1 MDYDISINDLNEVE
15 NTSVDNTTPVNDN
28 VVSQQPTQTFKY
40 TASGREVEEPIDT
53 ILKRASMGYNYAQHM
68 EDFKR
73 QQTEFEKQRQQ
84 VDEQAKRWREYDDF
98 ARTNPQWADHVRQA
112 WENRNAFNPNG
123 QSTQENQFNLPP
135 EIAQELNELKAFR
148 QEYKTHQENLRRE
161 REDMLLNEQ
170 IDAVRKEY
178 PDIDLSITDP
188 ATGKSLEWQ
197 ILEHAQANGIS
208 NFKSAFRDFYHDQL
222 LSRAVT
228 KAKDESARA
237 LQERQQKGFIATSD
251 SPQMRHEA
259 RDHRSMSY
267 FDLVAEGAKELG
279 F

>member
-1 MDYDISINDLNEVE
+1 MEYDIDTNDLNISSEG
-15 NTSVDNTTPVNDN
+15 NTGDVSTPPAE
-28 VVSQQPTQTFKY
+28 SQPAPSPTFKY
-40 TASGREVEEPIDT
+40 TASGREIEEPIDT

-68 EDFKR
+68 EQFKR
-73 QQTEFEKQRQQ
+73 QQSEFETQRQQ

-98 ARTNPQWADHVRQA
+98 ARQNPDWANHVRQA
-112 WENRNAFNPNG
+112 WENRNAFNSNQQQE
-123 QSTQENQFNLPP
+123 QSVNNLQLPP
-135 EIAQELNELKAFR
+135 EIAQELNELKQFK
-148 QEYKTHQENLRRE
+148 QEWRTQQETLKRE
-161 REDMLLNEQ
+161 REDMMLNEQ

-178 PDIDLSITDP
+178 PDIDLSMSDP
-188 ATGKSLEWQ
+188 STGKSLEWQ
-197 ILEHAQANGIS
+197 ILEHAQGNGIS
-208 NFKSAFRDFYHDQL
+208 NFKSAFRDFYHDKL

-228 KAKDESARA
+228 RAKEESARS

-279 F
+279 I